1 MEPTDRAEHEG
12 NAANIAEAIRAATRS
27 HVRGALEGLITGYG
41 PIDIA
46 YAMGELTSEERTA
59 VFELLDSEASG
70 VVLEEVHDEITAD
83 LAEQTEEAELAEIID
98 AMPPDSG
105 ADAMNLLPEE
115 RKHRILNRIPDDEAR
130 ELASLLDYHPDSAG
144 GIMTTEV
151 IASPPDITAA
161 GVLEHIRN
169 TDVRADMVAR
179 IYVVDE
185 DRRLIGATEIL
196 DIINARDG
204 QPLAKIM
211 DRDPVAV
218 HPETDQEEVVRLVDK
233 YDLLSLPVVD
243 EEGRFLG
250 AIAVDDV
257 IDALQEEATEDFA
270 HLGGTTVQDVMT
282 NSPWRSARERIP
294 WLMLAL
300 GASLVSASVIK
311 GFTATI
317 EQAVL
322 LTAFMPV
329 ISAISGASGVQS
341 STVAVRALALRMIQ
355 RGGYGRFLLKQL
367 PTALLVAFVCAV
379 AAAGTGS
386 LLLGTWGYGIVV
398 GIAMLIAV
406 VLGTTLGCVLPLVF
420 NRVGVD
426 PAIASGPLVG
436 TLNDAVSF
444 LIYFEIAAALMPI
457 LHL

>member
-27 HVRGALEGLITGYG
+27 HVRGALEGLITGHG

-151 IASPPDITAA
+151 
-161 GVLEHIRN
+161 
-169 TDVRADMVAR
+169 VAR